1 MLGLCLS
8 YWLIDVKGGFDKL
21 AKPFVIVGM
30 NCIFIY
36 LFFHLGGAGLLLK
49 VFPAFVN
56 TLLGWTGEIMTRL
69 LTSAAVWASMWYI
82 CYWMYKNKIFVKI

>member
-1 MLGLCLS
+1 
-8 YWLIDVKGGFDKL
+8 
-21 AKPFVIVGM
+21 M